1 MTTRNN
7 LVRQTSLYTMAGL
20 SDPRLM
26 NEVSIPS
33 GKQKTTSN
41 SFIVSLQRLFA
52 KNLTGSVRVTPKI
65 YRCNYQRYTQQ
76 SLLNILKLY
85 IVCEL
90 LKQAL

>member
-52 KNLTGSVRVTPKI
+52 KFDWISPRH
-65 YRCNYQRYTQQ
+65 
-76 SLLNILKLY
+76 S
-85 IVCEL
+85 
-90 LKQAL
+90 